1 MGGVPVKAVDMH
13 EAETH
18 LSRLVDEAAAGQEI
32 IIAKSGRPRCAAGR
46 HRKGSALR
54 PRRVFGRMKGQDHG
68 YADDFDDP
76 LPGRSPRICSRNA
89 PVFPDE

>member
-1 MGGVPVKAVDMH
+1 MGGVPVKTVDMH

-32 IIAKSGRPRCAAGR
+32 IIAKSGRRVARLVAIDPQ
-46 HRKGSALR
+46 SR
-54 PRRVFGRMKGQDHG
+54 PRRVFGQMKGRIIVS
-68 YADDFDDP
+68 DDFDDP
-76 LPGRSPRICSRNA
+76 LPDDLLDLFENA